1 MKNPPVKKGGYI
13 NSLKNTL
20 SEATLLFG
28 KTRQKNSV
36 MIILVS
42 KPYFWLSGV
51 ENS

>member
-1 MKNPPVKKGGYI
+1 MKKPPVKKEGYI

-28 KTRQKNSV
+28 KTCKK
-36 MIILVS
+36 ILVS

-51 ENS
+51 ENC